1 MTTVRCVPG
10 QPALPHRFRRTLP
23 VRVRARL
30 DALLPQVEPEVAAAM
45 ERHALRSPDV
55 DLRRITRQDVR
66 DFLLAYGACLL
77 ALLVWFS

>member
-1 MTTVRCVPG
+1 MTLARIVPG

-30 DALLPQVEPEVAAAM
+30 DAPLPQVEPEVAAAM
-45 ERHALRSPDV
+45 ARHALRSPDL
-55 DLRRITRQDVR
+55 DWRHITRQDLR